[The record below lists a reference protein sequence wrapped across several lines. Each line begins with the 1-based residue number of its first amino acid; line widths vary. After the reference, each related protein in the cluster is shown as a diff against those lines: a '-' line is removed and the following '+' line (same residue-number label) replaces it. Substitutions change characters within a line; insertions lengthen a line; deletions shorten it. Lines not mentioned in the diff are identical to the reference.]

1 MTNITGSCL
10 CGNLRY
16 TVRSDPVL
24 TGICHCKSCQKQTG
38 AAFAVAIVVPKSSL
52 SIEGDLAS
60 FEVVG
65 ASGLPTRRVFC
76 PKCGSPI
83 AVDPSSNP
91 NITFISAGTLD
102 DTSWLKPTV
111 QQWCES
117 AQPWVHISAE
127 TQNFPNGMPG

>member
-91 NITFISAGTLD
+91 NRSSASGNVVRPVWRDLRNPEAVAAGGAYLQRANRCDLERQT
-102 DTSWLKPTV
+102 
-111 QQWCES
+111 
-117 AQPWVHISAE
+117 
-127 TQNFPNGMPG
+127 G